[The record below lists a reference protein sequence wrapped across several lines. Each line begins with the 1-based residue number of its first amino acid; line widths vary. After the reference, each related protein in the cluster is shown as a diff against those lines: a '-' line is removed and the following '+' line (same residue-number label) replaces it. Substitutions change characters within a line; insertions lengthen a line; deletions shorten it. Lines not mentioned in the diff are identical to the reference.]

1 MRFCGWLECVMFGLL
16 LLTCKKVAW
25 NDWMK
30 QVGEMKHIFKL
41 SFLGHASIIFNAW
54 DVIWKLHLWTFR
66 IWFYLFQKIAEKA
79 LKTRS
84 KLSVARANENLVA
97 PLSIVLTQSCMNYE
111 HWVVHQMKVE
121 NHIFPFMYNLLCKY
135 MIMITKNCIESRFR
149 FFWDALYI

>member
-1 MRFCGWLECVMFGLL
+1 MPPCLYKFIEALWSLL
-16 LLTCKKVAW
+16 VAKSRSLKGSLF
-25 NDWMK
+25 NYLPVLVK
-30 QVGEMKHIFKL
+30 LKHISKW

-54 DVIWKLHLWTFR
+54 DVIWNWKLHLWTFR

-97 PLSIVLTQSCMNYE
+97 RLSIVLTQSCMNHE

-121 NHIFPFMYNLLCKY
+121 DRIFPYMYN
-135 MIMITKNCIESRFR
+135 S
-149 FFWDALYI
+149 